1 VCWKLMQH
9 QYKKTHFRITSHLC
23 NLYWSIFTTLVI
35 LFIHSRKFGRVRKF
49 ALENLSYI
57 LVLGQTILLNVS
69 SKILF
74 LFKWYHFFTNLVVL
88 ANFDSQF
95 FFNSLEW
102 QNKILRKFHLYF
114 RSLVNTD
121 MYLYSKISTSWKN
134 CRILIYLVFQM
145 KID

>member
-1 VCWKLMQH
+1 MCWKLMQH

-95 FFNSLEW
+95 FFNKVLKW
-102 QNKILRKFHLYF
+102 VKI
-114 RSLVNTD
+114 
-121 MYLYSKISTSWKN
+121 I
-134 CRILIYLVFQM
+134 RILSSYHVGNSIWNHNPQFVTL
-145 KID
+145 KKLHTNLN